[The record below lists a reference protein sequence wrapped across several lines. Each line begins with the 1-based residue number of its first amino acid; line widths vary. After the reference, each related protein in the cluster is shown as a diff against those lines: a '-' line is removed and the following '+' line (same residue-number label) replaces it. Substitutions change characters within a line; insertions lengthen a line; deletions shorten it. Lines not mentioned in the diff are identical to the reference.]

1 MTEVQELILGERSGL
16 PDSLAYLRG
25 KYPSAGWRTH
35 PNYGALADF
44 WRRIHNGLRHEGAEL
59 QTLTRTFQEDGGTP
73 EQFRR
78 TFLPLL
84 KNHLGHLDGH
94 HQVEDQF
101 YFPRFRVLDERMR
114 AGFDLL
120 ERDHEAI
127 HLLLQ
132 QSAEGAS
139 NLLASFQQDRDAQRA
154 AADSYADRAQRLLAL
169 LDRHLDD
176 EEDLVIP
183 AMLEFGERRFG

>member
-1 MTEVQELILGERSGL
+1 MTGVNELILGERSGL

-25 KYPSAGWRTH
+25 KYPSASWRAH

-44 WRRIHNGLRHEGAEL
+44 WRQIHNGLRHEGSEL
-59 QTLTRTFQEDGGTP
+59 QKLTRSFQEGTTTP
-73 EQFRR
+73 QQFQR

-84 KNHLGHLDGH
+84 KNHLGNLDGH
-94 HQVEDQF
+94 HQVEDQY
-101 YFPRFRVLDERMR
+101 YFPRFRALDERMR

-127 HLLLQ
+127 HDLLQ

-139 NLLASFQQDRDAQRA
+139 RLLASLQRDRDAQRTA
-154 AADSYADRAQRLLAL
+154 TDSYAERAQRLLAL

-183 AMLEFGERRFG
+183 AMLEHGERRFG